1 MWNEVDKEKLEEE
14 SIFFPVEHSKQK
26 IEELVESIRLKR
38 YNRELPCG
46 AQVIRD
52 KLEKLCVQPLPSVS
66 TINRILARLCLTNK
80 RTGYYEEEHM
90 PLEKNG

>member
-14 SIFFPVEHSKQK
+14 SVHFPVEHSNQE
-26 IEELVESIRLKR
+26 IEELVESIRLER
-38 YNRELPCG
+38 HNRELPCG

-66 TINRILARLCLTNK
+66 AINRILARLCLTHK
-80 RTGYYEEEHM
+80 RTGYYEEDYM
-90 PLEKNG
+90 PLEKN